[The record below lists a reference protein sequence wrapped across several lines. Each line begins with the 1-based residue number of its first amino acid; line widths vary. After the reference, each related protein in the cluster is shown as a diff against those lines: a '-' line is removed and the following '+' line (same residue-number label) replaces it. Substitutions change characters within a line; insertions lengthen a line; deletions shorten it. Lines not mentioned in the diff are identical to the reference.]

1 MSSIDMPAFAA
12 LSDLAEKS
20 LKFSVG
26 LPAQDEA
33 VELWNGIGFPM
44 AGYQCVAGMGSV
56 AELLHLP
63 KYTIVPGVKSWILG
77 VSNVRGRLLPIIDL
91 ARYFG
96 LSASQSRFRDKRVLV
111 VEQEELLNGFIVD
124 DVQGMQYFP
133 ADSFNTNVSQ
143 HLPPTLTPFV
153 NGTYTKNDTE
163 WLVFD
168 SKFLINNEK
177 FLDVSLA

>member
-1 MSSIDMPAFAA
+1 MSSADTLPFDA

-26 LPAQDEA
+26 LPAQDAA
-33 VELWNGIGFPM
+33 VELWNGIGFTL
-44 AGYQCVAGMGSV
+44 AGFQCVAGMGTV

-77 VSNVRGRLLPIIDL
+77 VSNVRGRLLPIVDL

-111 VEQEELLNGFIVD
+111 VEQDELLNGFIVD

-133 ADSFNTNVSQ
+133 ADGFNSNVSQ
-143 HLPPTLTPFV
+143 NLPAALKPFV
-153 NGTYTKNDTE
+153 TGTYIKNDTE

-168 SKFLINNEK
+168 SKFLINNDK
-177 FLDVSLA
+177 FLDVSLG